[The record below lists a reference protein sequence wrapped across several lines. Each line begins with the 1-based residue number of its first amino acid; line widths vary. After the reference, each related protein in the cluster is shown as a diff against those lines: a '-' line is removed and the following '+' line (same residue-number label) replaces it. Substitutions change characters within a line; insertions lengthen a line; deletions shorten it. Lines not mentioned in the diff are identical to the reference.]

1 MSKKTQSR
9 ILQSEPV
16 RCAFCDSDKTELISL
31 FGQFLLASQY
41 YCHNCHTVFEA
52 VRWKEELDFE
62 ESTAKEENNGIPN
75 PRL

>member
-1 MSKKTQSR
+1 MSEETQSR

-16 RCAFCDSDKTELISL
+16 QCAFCDSNETELISL

-52 VRWKEELDFE
+52 VRWKEDLATE
-62 ESTAKEENNGIPN
+62 ESTAEEGE
-75 PRL
+75 